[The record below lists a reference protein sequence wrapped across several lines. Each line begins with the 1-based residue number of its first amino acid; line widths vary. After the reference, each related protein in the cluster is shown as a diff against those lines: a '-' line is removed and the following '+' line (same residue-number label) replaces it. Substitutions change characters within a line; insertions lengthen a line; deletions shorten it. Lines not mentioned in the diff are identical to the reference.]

1 MTMAIE
7 GDGPGEEKSVGR
19 ARDGNG
25 DFGEGIVPTARE
37 IDGREA
43 ERLRAGGGRRGEV
56 VDVDLKM
63 RGVGG
68 TDGKKMRVVTRVVG
82 HVCALEAERSDA
94 GGERVGEWRRG
105 VLNGGHLEERI
116 GMHHFDEDVCGLWND
131 DGLVDEQ
138 TLLMNERRW

>member
-1 MTMAIE
+1 MVMVIE
-7 GDGPGEEKSVGR
+7 SDGPGEEKPVGR
-19 ARDGNG
+19 VRDGDG
-25 DFGEGIVPTARE
+25 DFGEGIVPPARE

-68 TDGKKMRVVTRVVG
+68 KDGKKMRVVTRVVG
-82 HVCALEAERSDA
+82 HVGSLEAERSDA
-94 GGERVGEWRRG
+94 GGERRRGWQRG
-105 VLNGGHLEERI
+105 VLNGGHLEERV
-116 GMHHFDEDVCGLWND
+116 GMNHFDEDVCGLWND

-138 TLLMNERRW
+138 TFL